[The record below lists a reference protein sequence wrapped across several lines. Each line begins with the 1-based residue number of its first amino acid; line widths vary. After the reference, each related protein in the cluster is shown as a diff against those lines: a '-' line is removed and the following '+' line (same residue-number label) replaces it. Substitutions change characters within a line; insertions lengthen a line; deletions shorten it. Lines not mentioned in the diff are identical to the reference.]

1 MATKQSSKQLS
12 TTFDYF
18 QPRLSLRV
26 LAFVFV
32 AVDLMVSGYLSYVK
46 LTNVNMACGAAG
58 DGLVNCNVV
67 QNSTYSEMFGIP
79 IAWIGFTMSLGIL
92 LFLLLENRIPF
103 LQQNGT
109 LIFFGV
115 MTFGFLHSMWL
126 VFVQFV
132 LLQALCP
139 WCLTHEAMYTLLF
152 IVASVRL
159 RDYLRAQ
166 EAYNLA

>member
-1 MATKQSSKQLS
+1 MTTKQSTAQMSSSL
-12 TTFDYF
+12 DYF

-26 LAFVFV
+26 LSFVFI
-32 AVDLMVSGYLSYVK
+32 AIDLVVSGYLSYVK
-46 LTNVNMACGAAG
+46 ATNVAMACGAAS
-58 DGLVNCNVV
+58 DSMINCNVV

-79 IAWIGFTMSLGIL
+79 IAWIGFSMSIFIL
-92 LFLLLENRIPF
+92 AFLLLENRIPF

-152 IVASVRL
+152 VVSAFRL

-166 EAYNLA
+166 EEYA